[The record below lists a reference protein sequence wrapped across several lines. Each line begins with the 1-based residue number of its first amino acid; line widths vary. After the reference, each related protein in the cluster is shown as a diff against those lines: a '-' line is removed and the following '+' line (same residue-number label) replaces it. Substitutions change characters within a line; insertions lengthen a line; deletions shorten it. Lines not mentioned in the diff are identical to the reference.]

1 MTIDSTPI
9 VGLYVINSKPFID
22 LRGSFTK
29 TFHEGVF
36 TELGLN
42 TDWKEEYFSTSKK
55 NVIRGMHFFT
65 PPEDHFKLVTCI
77 NGAVLDVICDLR
89 KESPSFKKVFS
100 IQLKAEEA
108 KQVFIPKGCA
118 HGFLSLEENSQM
130 FYKVSTVYNSK
141 NDQGIRWDS
150 IDFDWSIKNPIISDR
165 DSNFVSLS
173 EFNSPF

>member
-9 VGLYVINSKPFID
+9 EGLYVINTKPIVD

-29 TFHEGVF
+29 TFHVDVF

-42 TDWKEEYFSTSKK
+42 TDWKEEYFSISKK

-89 KESPSFKKVFS
+89 KKSPSFKTVFS
-100 IQLKAEEA
+100 IQLNAEEA
-108 KQVFIPKGCA
+108 KQVYIPKGCA
-118 HGFLSLEENSQM
+118 HGFLSLEESSKL
-130 FYKVSTVYNSK
+130 FYKVSTIYNSN

-150 IDFDWSIKNPIISDR
+150 IDFDWGIKNPIISER
-165 DSNFVSLS
+165 DSNFICSS
-173 EFNSPF
+173 DFITPF